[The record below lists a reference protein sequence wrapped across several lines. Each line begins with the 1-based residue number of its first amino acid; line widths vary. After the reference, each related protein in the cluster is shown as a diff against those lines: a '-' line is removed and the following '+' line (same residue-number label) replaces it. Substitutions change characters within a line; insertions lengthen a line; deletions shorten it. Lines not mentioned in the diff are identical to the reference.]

1 MKMIS
6 RVLDFQVALV
16 FCYRSYIKD
25 LLLGYHRI
33 PFFGEVRVRGTAM
46 ELIDLEVFGL
56 GAIGCTTLKAAT
68 STVGPIV
75 CWDRLAALEN
85 K

>member
-1 MKMIS
+1 
-6 RVLDFQVALV
+6 
-16 FCYRSYIKD
+16 
-25 LLLGYHRI
+25 
-33 PFFGEVRVRGTAM
+33 M

-75 CWDRLAALEN
+75 CWDKLAALEN

>member
-1 MKMIS
+1 MDG
-6 RVLDFQVALV
+6 VD
-16 FCYRSYIKD
+16 
-25 LLLGYHRI
+25 
-33 PFFGEVRVRGTAM
+33 E
-46 ELIDLEVFGL
+46 LEVFMF
-56 GAIGCTTLKAAT
+56 AIGCTLEAAT